1 MACLPFLNLVV
12 LGIATMAAIGHKRE
26 EKVPPGTMA
35 RRHCMESVGLRCAN
49 PTYLAGFIKERIGSS
64 NEPHGGRGHGVMGS
78 AADDTKRRRCV
89 EACRSVAK
97 RDDGHRHLGDWE
109 FDQNTVNTRKLLG
122 WDQPKFLRR

>member
-49 PTYLAGFIKERIGSS
+49 PTYLAQTIPP
-64 NEPHGGRGHGVMGS
+64 PHFVDVRVL
-78 AADDTKRRRCV
+78 RRRAESFDNLV
-89 EACRSVAK
+89 GESTFRS
-97 RDDGHRHLGDWE
+97 
-109 FDQNTVNTRKLLG
+109 
-122 WDQPKFLRR
+122 